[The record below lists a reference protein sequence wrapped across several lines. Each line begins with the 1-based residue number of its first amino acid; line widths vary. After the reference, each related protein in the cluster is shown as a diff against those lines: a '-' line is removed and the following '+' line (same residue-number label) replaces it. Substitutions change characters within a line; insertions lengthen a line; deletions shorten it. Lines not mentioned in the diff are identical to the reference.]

1 MGKRPFLYSKGGEG
15 DATPGL
21 KERSPKQIITVRTLR
36 TEVKKQT
43 PLILCK
49 VFFFAFSMGDE

>member
-21 KERSPKQIITVRTLR
+21 KERSPKQIITVRTLIN
-36 TEVKKQT
+36 EKQKK
-43 PLILCK
+43 LGLNGLEED
-49 VFFFAFSMGDE
+49 SL